1 MSVTRPADK
10 EISVERFNDAS
21 HGNHHGW
28 LGFDVTAVDTG
39 LVVAT
44 MVVRADHLNPGAGL
58 HGGVSASFADSLC
71 GYGSFTCL
79 PDGAEGFTTV
89 SLNSNYLGKAAL
101 DDTLT
106 GTARLIKGGRQL
118 QVWDVTIIN
127 TTSEAKPV
135 AEVRITQL
143 LRYPATS

>member
-1 MSVTRPADK
+1 MSVTRPTDSP
-10 EISVERFNDAS
+10 ITVEGFNAAS
-21 HGNHHGW
+21 DGNHHGW
-28 LGFDVTAVDTG
+28 LGFSVTEIDTG

-44 MVVRADHLNPGAGL
+44 MPVRADQLNPGAGL

-71 GYGSFTCL
+71 GYGTFTCL

-89 SLNSNYLGKAAL
+89 SLNSNYLGQAVL

-118 QVWDVTIIN
+118 QVWDVTVAN
-127 TTSEAKPV
+127 TATDKPV

-143 LRYPATS
+143 LRYPAP